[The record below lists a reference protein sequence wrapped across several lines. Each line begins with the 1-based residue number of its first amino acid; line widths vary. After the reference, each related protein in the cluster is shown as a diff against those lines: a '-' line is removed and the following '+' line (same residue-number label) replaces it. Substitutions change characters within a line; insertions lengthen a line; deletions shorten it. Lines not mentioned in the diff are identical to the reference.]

1 MLLLHKYS
9 KLSFVVG
16 ALSLKPTE
24 VFWCKKTFQQQLSL
38 ETMETNGTR
47 LLKRQVYFFVL

>member
-16 ALSLKPTE
+16 ALSSKPTE
-24 VFWCKKTFQQQLSL
+24 VFWCKKKFQQQLSL

-47 LLKRQVYFFVL
+47 LLKRQVYIFVL